1 MKRLKLIT
9 IAAALLLLAA
19 PAAMAQ
25 AVPDGMHGTGD
36 GYGPDPDTTYPQE
49 VQTTTSPVGTAVEP
63 GSQLLFLLDSGVDA
77 TDCQPDQTLQECG
90 FDGPEFTNFI
100 SITNVNP
107 TDAVTVHFRY
117 FNEDCTDLLDFLVV
131 LTCNDT
137 MLINPFDYT
146 IPGSTTNV
154 SQRFFGDEGVFP
166 EPIVAPA
173 FGTGRFA
180 LFVQASG
187 AVGNESGDSRDT
199 GPNGAD
205 TSPSYEGPEDLDK
218 FADWLFPAR
227 LISEGLLDECWAVD
241 DDTIGSVPAGG
252 SSVNNN
258 NLNVF
263 NASAISFN
271 YLTGFHTVAAIR
283 DNGLASF
290 GVTAWTRPAV
300 NLSFNDLDPEDT
312 SFDNGLPNREDNVPD
327 FSAQDVVGPAPTMGV
342 WDPDKDPDGVFDFFD
357 LYNILD
363 AGLDGDGPL
372 APKRCVLS
380 GSEEIWLTLQR
391 DSDLVL
397 PANYFY
403 LRQDAHGGDTVET
416 NCEGLTLDS
425 DRCDGDDPF
434 FATPVSG
441 GALGWT
447 LFPGNPND
455 QFLFGASLKDDYN
468 GSGNPNNLTLSL
480 ADDSAYRMDAAAT
493 YYELAIYNCDEDILD
508 IPREIEDISPAPPFT
523 PLVTRVALRCLNYY
537 AFANGSVGS
546 VRVGPDSTDFIFT
559 RNFGTFSVADLFSLA
574 PPLVENFLP
583 DPPVCPNDE
592 LGPGW
597 IRFNRIVT
605 RDYWY
610 DQTSGALIGFGEDYD
625 GERGTYVTIAKHI
638 IFQSAFGVSWYV
650 PQAATEFD
658 PGVN

>member
-9 IAAALLLLAA
+9 IVAVLLLFAA
-19 PAAMAQ
+19 PAAAAQ
-25 AVPDGMHGTGD
+25 SFPVGTHGIGD
-36 GYGPDPDTTYPQE
+36 GYGPDRDTTYPQE
-49 VQTTTSPVGTAVEP
+49 VQTTNSPAGTVVEP
-63 GSQLLFLLDSGVDA
+63 GSQLLFLLDTGVDA
-77 TDCQPDQTLQECG
+77 TGLEPTSRLSENG
-90 FDGPEFTNFI
+90 ITAPVFTNFI

-137 MLINPFDYT
+137 MLIDPFNYT

-154 SQRFFGDEGVFP
+154 SQRFFGAPGVFP
-166 EPIVAPA
+166 EPIPA
-173 FGTGRFA
+173 TLFGTGRFA

-187 AVGNESGDSRDT
+187 AVGNASGDGRDT
-199 GPNGAD
+199 DNAFG
-205 TSPSYEGPEDLDK
+205 GPEDLDK

-227 LISEGLLDECWAVD
+227 LTPDGLLDECWAVD
-241 DDTIGSVPAGG
+241 EDTIGTVSAGG
-252 SSVNNN
+252 SSVNND

-271 YLTGFHTVAAIR
+271 YLTGFHTVAVAR
-283 DNGLASF
+283 SDGLASY

-300 NLSFNDLDPEDT
+300 NLSFNDLDDV
-312 SFDNGLPNREDNVPD
+312 DNRLNVTPD
-327 FSAQDVVGPAPTMGV
+327 FSAQDVVGPVPTPLT
-342 WDPDKDPDGVFDFFD
+342 WDPPKSPDGIFDFFD

-363 AGLDGDGPL
+363 AGSDGDGPL

-391 DSDLVL
+391 DELRVL

-416 NCEGLTLDS
+416 NCEGATGD
-425 DRCDGDDPF
+425 DETRCDVDPSPF
-434 FATPVSG
+434 FPTPVLG
-441 GALGWT
+441 GALAWA
-447 LFPGNPND
+447 LFPSSAIQTTD

-468 GSGNPNNLTLSL
+468 GSGNPNNFTLSL

-493 YYELAIYNCDEDILD
+493 YYELAIYDCDENLLD
-508 IPREIEDISPAPPFT
+508 IPQEIEDISPAPPFT
-523 PLVTRVALRCLNYY
+523 PLITRVALRCLNYY
-537 AFANGSVGS
+537 AFANGSVAS
-546 VRVGPDSTDFIFT
+546 VQVGPDSTDFIFT
-559 RNFGTFSVADLFSLA
+559 VNFGTFSVADLFSLA
-574 PPLVENFLP
+574 PPLVSNFLP
-583 DPPVCPNDE
+583 ANPVCPNDE

-610 DQTSGALIGFGEDYD
+610 DQTSGTLLGFGEDYD
-625 GERGTYVTIAKHI
+625 GERGTYVTIAKDVL
-638 IFQSAFGVSWYV
+638 FQTAFGVSWYL
-650 PQAATEFD
+650 PQSATEF
-658 PGVN
+658 